1 MKKQVFSSYFSIFF
15 VFFLLFSAVLPTV
28 ASAQAESDP
37 SSSGPPT
44 TTCANY
50 VLMDEATGE
59 VLAEKEKDTRSNPAS
74 LTKMMTALLLLES
87 GKDLEQTM
95 VCPSTVTSFDS
106 DSSLVGLYDGEE
118 LSYKD
123 LLYGLML
130 VSGNDATAAIA
141 SDLGGGDI
149 SAFVEKMNQRAQELG
164 MTNTHFANPHGLT
177 NENHYTTAYDLA
189 LLARECMKND
199 TFRTVVSTPEY
210 TMAAT
215 NRHDARTI
223 YISNRFIS
231 TKESNQPYHYDAATG
246 IKTGSTS
253 AAGGCLAAS
262 AKVGDREII
271 AIVLG
276 DHTSGQN
283 QRWVDARAL
292 LDYGFTITVL
302 DLTQKI
308 KDTPLQTILPG
319 DSEPSV
325 LTPILPDGEI
335 YYQATSDL
343 ANAFNAEGA
352 QLTVSYELDP
362 GLTAPVP
369 DGATVGQ
376 AVYSLNGTELYRTQ
390 VTKKPVVVTETPV
403 ESDAFRP
410 VIIILLCIGIFF
422 LLVII
427 LRILT
432 KPRRKR
438 QMRNSRRLYGSD
450 SKRAR
455 QAARQTGRKNQRKQ
469 LRPPS
474 EYERSR
480 SARRPRR

>member
-1 MKKQVFSSYFSIFF
+1 M
-15 VFFLLFSAVLPTV
+15 
-28 ASAQAESDP
+28 
-37 SSSGPPT
+37 
-44 TTCANY
+44 
-50 VLMDEATGE
+50 
-59 VLAEKEKDTRSNPAS
+59 
-74 LTKMMTALLLLES
+74 
-87 GKDLEQTM
+87 
-95 VCPSTVTSFDS
+95 
-106 DSSLVGLYDGEE
+106 
-118 LSYKD
+118 
-123 LLYGLML
+123 
-130 VSGNDATAAIA
+130 
-141 SDLGGGDI
+141 
-149 SAFVEKMNQRAQELG
+149 
-164 MTNTHFANPHGLT
+164 
-177 NENHYTTAYDLA
+177 
-189 LLARECMKND
+189 
-199 TFRTVVSTPEY
+199 
-210 TMAAT
+210 
-215 NRHDARTI
+215 
-223 YISNRFIS
+223 
-231 TKESNQPYHYDAATG
+231 
-246 IKTGSTS
+246 
-253 AAGGCLAAS
+253 
-262 AKVGDREII
+262 
-271 AIVLG
+271 
-276 DHTSGQN
+276 
-283 QRWVDARAL
+283 
-292 LDYGFTITVL
+292 L

-422 LLVII
+422 LLVVI

>member
-1 MKKQVFSSYFSIFF
+1 MKKQAFSLYFSIFF
-15 VFFLLFSAVLPTV
+15 VFLLLFSSILPSV

-37 SSSGPPT
+37 TSAGPPV

-50 VLMDEATGE
+50 VLLDEQTGE
-59 VLAEKEKDTRSNPAS
+59 VLAEKDKDTRSNPAS

-87 GKDLEQTM
+87 GKDLEQKM
-95 VCPSTVTSFDS
+95 VCSSTVTSFDS

-130 VSGNDATAAIA
+130 VSGNDAAAAIA
-141 SDLGGGDI
+141 YDLGGGDI
-149 SAFVEKMNQRAQELG
+149 SVFVDKMNVRAQELG

-177 NENHYTTAYDLA
+177 NEDHYTTAYDLA
-189 LLARECMKND
+189 LLAQECMKNE

-210 TMAAT
+210 TLAAT
-215 NRHDARTI
+215 NRHEARTI

-231 TKESNQPYHYDAATG
+231 TKESNAPYHYDAATG

-292 LDYGFTITVL
+292 LDYGFTISVL

-308 KDTPLQTILPG
+308 HDIPLQTILPG

-335 YYQATSDL
+335 YYQATADL
-343 ANAFNAEGA
+343 AEAFQAEGS
-352 QLTVSYELDP
+352 QLSVSYELEP
-362 GLTAPVP
+362 GLTAPVA
-369 DGATVGQ
+369 DGATVGE
-376 AVYSLNGTELYRTQ
+376 AVYSLNGTELYRAQ

-410 VIIILLCIGIFF
+410 VIIILLCVGIFF
-422 LLVII
+422 LLILI

-480 SARRPRR
+480 SSRKRRR

>member
-1 MKKQVFSSYFSIFF
+1 M
-15 VFFLLFSAVLPTV
+15 PV
-28 ASAQAESDP
+28 AGFAQEEAEPAASK
-37 SSSGPPT
+37 PPA

-50 VLMDEATGE
+50 VLLDEATGQ

-74 LTKMMTALLLLES
+74 LTKMMTALLLLKS
-87 GKDLEQTM
+87 GKDLQQTM
-95 VCPSTVTSFDS
+95 VCSSTVTSFDS

-118 LSYKD
+118 ISYQD

-130 VSGNDATAAIA
+130 VSGNDAAAAIA
-141 SDLGGGDI
+141 YDLGGGDI

-177 NENHYTTAYDLA
+177 NEDHYTTAYDLA
-189 LLARECMKND
+189 LLAQECMKNE

-215 NRHDARTI
+215 NRHEARTI

-231 TKESNQPYHYDAATG
+231 TKADNASYHYEAATG
-246 IKTGSTS
+246 IKTGSTN

-262 AKVGDREII
+262 AKIGDREII

-276 DHTSGQN
+276 DHTAKQE

-292 LDYGFTITVL
+292 LDYGFTISVL

-308 KDTPLQTILPG
+308 KDTPLQTTLPG
-319 DSEPSV
+319 DTASSA
-325 LTPILPDGEI
+325 LTPILPDSKI
-335 YYQATSDL
+335 YYKATSDL
-343 ANAFNAEGA
+343 ADAFEAEGA

-362 GLTAPVP
+362 NLTAPVA

-403 ESDAFRP
+403 EADAFRP
-410 VIIILLCIGIFF
+410 VIIILLCVGVFF

-432 KPRRKR
+432 KPRRRR
-438 QMRNSRRLYGSD
+438 QMRNSRKLYGSD

-455 QAARQTGRKNQRKQ
+455 QAARQTGRKNQRRQ

-474 EYERSR
+474 EYEHSR